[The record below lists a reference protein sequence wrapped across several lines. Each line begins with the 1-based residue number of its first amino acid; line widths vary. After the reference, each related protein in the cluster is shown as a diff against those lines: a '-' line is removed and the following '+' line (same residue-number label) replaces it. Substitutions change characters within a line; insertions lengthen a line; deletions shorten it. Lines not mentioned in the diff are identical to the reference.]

1 MLDDN
6 FLYDN
11 LNRNILLEEA
21 YMSNNI
27 RVIEELENERIKVEI
42 VENVKLSGAKSGYAA
57 ERLFYLDK
65 AGVKLKNVKITL
77 KKGAVK
83 LESGALYFMKG
94 RIEVANK
101 AAKGFLKN
109 LGTNL
114 LSGEKM
120 FKPEYSGTG
129 EIWLEPSFG
138 HYMLVDLE
146 EDEIIVDKG
155 MFYACESGMEV
166 TAVTQKNISSAMFG
180 GEGFFQTRIK
190 GTGIVVLSIPVPL
203 DEIMVY
209 QLDNEDLKV
218 DGNFAVLRRGNI
230 QFSVKMI
237 TKGVI
242 GTLTSGEGLLQT
254 FSGTGEVWLAPTQSI
269 YEKIDLGLGVGS
281 VNGAGSSN
289 TKTK

>member
-1 MLDDN
+1 ML
-6 FLYDN
+6 
-11 LNRNILLEEA
+11 
-21 YMSNNI
+21 NNC
-27 RVIEELENERIKVEI
+27 RVISEVENDNIKVEI
-42 VENVKLSGAKSGYAA
+42 IENTKLSGAKSGKAA
-57 ERLFYLDK
+57 EHLFYLDK

-94 RIEVANK
+94 HIDVANK
-101 AAKGFLKN
+101 AAKGFFKN
-109 LGTNL
+109 LGSSL

-120 FKPEYSGTG
+120 FKPEYSGKG

-138 HYMLVDLE
+138 HYMLIEIED
-146 EDEIIVDKG
+146 DEIIVDKG
-155 MFYACESGMEV
+155 MFYACESKMEV
-166 TAVTQKNISSAMFG
+166 TAVAQKNITSAMFG

-190 GTGIVVLSIPVPL
+190 GTGIVVLSIPVPQ

-209 QLDNEDLKV
+209 QLENEELKV

-230 QFSVKMI
+230 NFSVKMI
-237 TKGVI
+237 TKGLV

-254 FSGTGEVWLAPTQSI
+254 FSGTGEVWLAPTQSVYDQI
-269 YEKIDLGLGVGS
+269 ENSFGIEGVT
-281 VNGAGSSN
+281 GAGSSN